1 MLTMLDREAKMG
13 LSWKNVIIIRT
24 DIISPRSNDNSNALT
39 PHSTQSHNR
48 YLSVGRPSNT
58 SPHHEYQPL
67 EKHPSWRVDGT
78 QIASCN

>member
-39 PHSTQSHNR
+39 PPRVATIDISVWADPAIPAPNMNTNR
-48 YLSVGRPSNT
+48 LK
-58 SPHHEYQPL
+58 
-67 EKHPSWRVDGT
+67 KHPSWRVDGT